1 MSELNSVRVVPT
13 PNCGDIFLALDL
25 NIFET
30 ESHYV
35 GPAALKFVS
44 ASSYCRVAGMYYHA
58 WLSKERFEGQLSF
71 CL

>member
-44 ASSYCRVAGMYYHA
+44 ASSYCGLQVCTTMPGCQ
-58 WLSKERFEGQLSF
+58 KNVEGQLSF